1 MSDSTNYKSAQCQ
14 LATTTDSK
22 RWTAALTNLPK
33 KLVAQPVHWH
43 SACVHPCLFKLSR
56 LNINV
61 RREPILLLLRFPLF
75 LSLFLCACALSFTH
89 CAVFLLPFFFIHCN
103 NSSVC
108 LCTTCARRI
117 CSLLLVRYPHL
128 GNTIAIGRCRT
139 ASQGHCHSGWG
150 KAIVR
155 SKLILDR
162 LRPCLFLRDRH
173 RSLLRHTFDHHR
185 NDPQHPTQVHNHRN
199 ANI

>member
-1 MSDSTNYKSAQCQ
+1 MPVGHDYRQQTMDCCAYKFAKEIGCTACALALCMCASLPFQAVAPEYQCK
-14 LATTTDSK
+14 TRT
-22 RWTAALTNLPK
+22 
-33 KLVAQPVHWH
+33 
-43 SACVHPCLFKLSR
+43 
-56 LNINV
+56 
-61 RREPILLLLRFPLF
+61 ILLLLRFPLF
-75 LSLFLCACALSFTH
+75 LYLFLCACALSFTH